1 MLGQLPV
8 GGLGGSPLIAGGAA
22 DGPFRFPLNSARA
35 SALASA
41 AVLADAPCVRGS
53 NGLGSI
59 RVVSY
64 DADASFDR
72 NRDVCVCVGA
82 FDGVHLGHRAL
93 VRACVVDAHARG
105 ASCVAVT
112 FDPDPSEVLGVG
124 QPRLLSADDRVR
136 ALSALGV
143 DEVATVRFD
152 DSVMQTGYREFV
164 TQYLGCLGHLRS
176 IHVGRDF
183 RLGRDGEGDVERL
196 AALGQE
202 LGFEVIGHELV
213 RHDGSPVSATRIRAL
228 LGTSDVRGAAS
239 LLGRCHF
246 VRGRVVHGRGEGTS
260 FGFPTANVECEARSC
275 MPADGVYAALVV
287 RGNEAWPAAVNVG
300 APPTFSAS
308 RGAFLEGNLLG
319 FEGDLYDSVVEV
331 VFLEFLRP
339 SRAFSSI
346 EELERTVLGNIDW
359 VANNVGRARVEVC
372 A

>member
-1 MLGQLPV
+1 M
-8 GGLGGSPLIAGGAA
+8 IAGGAV
-22 DGPFRFPLNSARA
+22 DGPFRFPLNPDSA
-35 SALASA
+35 SMLASA

-53 NGLGSI
+53 NELGPI
-59 RVVSY
+59 RAFSY
-64 DADASFDR
+64 DAGAPFDFDR
-72 NRDVCVCVGA
+72 GVCVCVGA
-82 FDGVHLGHRAL
+82 FDGVHLGHRTL
-93 VRACVVDAHARG
+93 VRACVEDAHARG

-124 QPRLLSADDRVR
+124 QPRLLSAGDRVR
-136 ALSALGV
+136 ALSTLGV

-152 DSVMQTGYREFV
+152 DSVMRTGYREFV
-164 TQYLGCLGHLRS
+164 TRYLGRLGHLRS
-176 IHVGRDF
+176 IHVGNDF
-183 RLGRDGEGDVERL
+183 RLGRAGEGDVDHL
-196 AALGQE
+196 ADLGQE
-202 LGFEVIGHELV
+202 LGFDVIGHELV
-213 RHDGSPVSATRIRAL
+213 RHGGSPVSATRIRTL
-228 LGTSDVRGAAS
+228 LGTCDVRGAAS

-260 FGFPTANVECEARSC
+260 FGFPTANDECDVRSC

-319 FEGDLYDSVVEV
+319 FEGDMYGFVVEV

-359 VANNVGRARVEVC
+359 VAENVGRARVEVC